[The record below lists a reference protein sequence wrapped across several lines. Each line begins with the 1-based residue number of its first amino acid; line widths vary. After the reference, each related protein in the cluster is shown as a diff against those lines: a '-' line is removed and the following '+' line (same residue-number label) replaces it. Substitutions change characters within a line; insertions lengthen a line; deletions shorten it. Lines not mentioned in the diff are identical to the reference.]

1 MRAPLD
7 EYHDESFDWSGAA
20 SAVAVFRAADDSL
33 VAEVHPPMGAAA
45 LSRLM
50 TAARSRGIRAIW
62 VRGDLVSRDVYGFQ
76 QRHGYARLQATA
88 RSPRLTP
95 PGQRS
100 LSSRSSRSP
109 AFRVSGATIDRHRR
123 HIASSDSS
131 SSSMCRVGSSSST
144 SFAMLTH
151 HEPGFTML
159 ACRVPCRMSTCGWS
173 TASWFP

>member
-76 QRHGYARLQATA
+76 QRHGYARLQAN
-88 RSPRLTP
+88 SPLTEIDASRP
-95 PGQRS
+95 ALALVPQLQVACFSGVWGHHRPAPAAYCELGFELIEYVPGWE
-100 LSSRSSRSP
+100 L
-109 AFRVSGATIDRHRR
+109 VLDELRHVD
-123 HIASSDSS
+123 A
-131 SSSMCRVGSSSST
+131 
-144 SFAMLTH
+144 
-151 HEPGFTML
+151 P
-159 ACRVPCRMSTCGWS
+159 
-173 TASWFP
+173 